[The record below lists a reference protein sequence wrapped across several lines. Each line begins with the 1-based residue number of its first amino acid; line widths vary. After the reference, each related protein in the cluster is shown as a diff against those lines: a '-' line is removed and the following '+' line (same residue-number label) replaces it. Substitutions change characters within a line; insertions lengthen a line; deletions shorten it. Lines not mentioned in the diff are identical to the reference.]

1 MKNNFL
7 ESIQDNP
14 IIAAITDIKYLDD
27 ALEAPS
33 QIIFLL
39 TGSILNLKEIVNKL
53 KEKEKIVFVH
63 IDLID
68 GLSKDTSALEF
79 ISQNVKPQ
87 GIISTKSN
95 LIKYAKNLG
104 LLTVQR
110 LFIIDSLALESG
122 ITSIKNTKPDA
133 VEIMPGIMPRIIS
146 EIKAE
151 TRISIIAGGLIREK
165 SEVIDSLNAGASGIS
180 TTNMKVWYM

>member
-14 IIAAITDIKYLDD
+14 IIAAITDINHIDD
-27 ALEAPS
+27 ALKSPS
-33 QIIFLL
+33 QIVFLL
-39 TGSILNLKEIVNKL
+39 SGNILNLREIVDKL
-53 KEKEKIVFVH
+53 NNHGKIVFVH

-68 GLSKDTSALEF
+68 GLSRDTSALDF
-79 ISQNVKPQ
+79 ISKIVKPH
-87 GIISTKSN
+87 GIISTRPN
-95 LIKYAKNLG
+95 LIKYAKNLE

-146 EIKAE
+146 KIKSE
-151 TRISIIAGGLIREK
+151 TRVNIIAGGLIMEK
-165 SEVIDSLNAGASGIS
+165 GEVIDSLNAGASGIS
-180 TTNMKVWYM
+180 TTNLKVWYM